1 MPLKT
6 NHLWQNTN
14 TQAWDML
21 SWKKISSND
30 RFKQRFEV
38 CQEILYFKLCMFFLY
53 INAILIVAD
62 LFQSSAYYYPLRIL
76 GGKKLGVKEPS
87 LSLLNRMKVLN
98 FWTEWMQHERLQG
111 LRENNFEC
119 LIVHLTVSNFRDA
132 DQQHYEN
139 EYMELITWSRDCWHL
154 FLVQTLVLK

>member
-1 MPLKT
+1 MPRNIIFWVVHVFPLYKCYF
-6 NHLWQNTN
+6 NCCR
-14 TQAWDML
+14 
-21 SWKKISSND
+21 SIS
-30 RFKQRFEV
+30 
-38 CQEILYFKLCMFFLY
+38 KLCLLLSPK
-53 INAILIVAD
+53 N
-62 LFQSSAYYYPLRIL
+62 L

-139 EYMELITWSRDCWHL
+139 EYMELITWSRDCWH
-154 FLVQTLVLK
+154 FVLSSDLGIEIGHCVKSQRI

>member
-1 MPLKT
+1 MPNTIHCRFILRSQGLILMPLKT

-76 GGKKLGVKEPS
+76 GKKNWVSKNQVYSFWIGWK
-87 LSLLNRMKVLN
+87 
-98 FWTEWMQHERLQG
+98 FWTSEL
-111 LRENNFEC
+111 NEC
-119 LIVHLTVSNFRDA
+119 SMNDYRVLEKTILNAWLSIWQFQTLGTQTNSTMKMN
-132 DQQHYEN
+132 
-139 EYMELITWSRDCWHL
+139 TWS
-154 FLVQTLVLK
+154 

>member
-38 CQEILYFKLCMFFLY
+38 CQGILYLSCAFFFLY
-53 INAILIVAD
+53 KCYFNCCRSISKLCLILSPKNLWKKNWV
-62 LFQSSAYYYPLRIL
+62 FKNQVYPFWIA
-76 GGKKLGVKEPS
+76 GWKCWTSE
-87 LSLLNRMKVLN
+87 LNECSMNDYRVL
-98 FWTEWMQHERLQG
+98 
-111 LRENNFEC
+111 ENNFEC

-132 DQQHYEN
+132 DPQHYED
-139 EYMELITWSRDCWHL
+139 EYMQLITWYRDCLHL

>member
-38 CQEILYFKLCMFFLY
+38 CQGILYFKLCMFFPFYKCYFNCCRSISKLCLLLSPK
-53 INAILIVAD
+53 N
-62 LFQSSAYYYPLRIL
+62 L
-76 GGKKLGVKEPS
+76 GEKKLGVKEPS

>member
-53 INAILIVAD
+53 VNAILIVAD

-76 GGKKLGVKEPS
+76 GEKNWVSKNQVYPFWIGWK
-87 LSLLNRMKVLN
+87 
-98 FWTEWMQHERLQG
+98 FWTSELNECSMNDYRV